1 MGRYGTGGSGQL
13 HLVGSTGHDAVS
25 GLYARADFHPLSVI
39 GAQLYG
45 LLLVALLVQL
55 AVHKVAAL
63 LLGQGS
69 VGQGNDV
76 FLWGAQQVDFNV
88 CAGQDGFPLGH
99 AELEGDGH
107 TISALRPRG
116 LAVGQQ
122 AAAQPVMKLIASAA
136 ANATNNFDLDGDLLY
151 ISEIQASDGI
161 KMRRYL
167 PRAKGS
173 SSGMVRRTAN
183 IRVTVKERK

>member
-1 MGRYGTGGSGQL
+1 MAESEKKVASAPAEEAPKKSARKKSAPKKESAPAEEAPAKKAPAKKGAKKGGKKT
-13 HLVGSTGHDAVS
+13 HAEIHEEWKKAHKAAKEAAKPTVHEAHA
-25 GLYARADFHPLSVI
+25 YARNVRVTPRKVRLVLDLVRGKSVND
-39 GAQLYG
+39 
-45 LLLVALLVQL
+45 ALAMLPHL
-55 AVHKVAAL
+55 NK
-63 LLGQGS
+63 
-69 VGQGNDV
+69 
-76 FLWGAQQVDFNV
+76 
-88 CAGQDGFPLGH
+88 
-99 AELEGDGH
+99 
-107 TISALRPRG
+107 
-116 LAVGQQ
+116 